1 MIVGMRRGA
10 NCVKPVSN
18 VSMGEGES
26 KICTALRMN
35 LERNQIGMTLHLEEG
50 Y

>member
-26 KICTALRMN
+26 DWHR
-35 LERNQIGMTLHLEEG
+35 LEEPRAG
-50 Y
+50 ILDKKEGQR